1 MDFVKSIT
9 LEYLMSAHMANGF
22 TYDRIS
28 IFGECR
34 NRIKSMW
41 DILFGDEPKEW
52 ISFKPTLGAYV
63 YPCFACQHLFSSF
76 SSLQDHVH
84 RRIIVLKYKCS
95 QCSGRTL
102 RFYNRCALLI
112 HTRHHYGLKEGQI
125 NLSEVDT
132 STLPVDLAGFLP
144 VPNIPL
150 LYENEEEEDVLDNV
164 YINVQFYWP
173 GQDQKGKAVVVL
185 RPSDFIFRDPNQ
197 PLCLKQ
203 VCKNIPKCRFITL
216 YDQKRLAQRA
226 LLAEQNETDLNS
238 NLKIELFDY
247 VDQFTLPII
256 SKVESLQEKSY
267 NIPRCLECNSAKS
280 FTMAEHYKGNNKPL
294 DIKLTCSVC
303 KFVAPTKCSFKAHE
317 RIHKNE
323 APHVC
328 PDCGKDFETS
338 NSLHQHMEE
347 VCFHLAKH
355 VKYRCPGKRCS
366 KLFASLANF
375 SMHFFQQHFKCVYMC
390 SVCRSMLCSVLDLE
404 THVEFHN
411 GDCTF
416 SKVYECGVC
425 TDMGTITESE
435 FENHI
440 ERHSNIDN
448 IMYVYLCR
456 YCRNTFRS
464 TFTYATH
471 LLKCTSKMISDAKK
485 KCLKHKPKVLVTKKY
500 YCILCNNQ
508 IPLEM
513 KVSHMRSCKYAHP
526 VVYVSKLDVELSND
540 TCSNA
545 SHENNKLRKSSES
558 PKSEE
563 IGKKKRKRYLTDISR
578 RRKPG
583 KVQPDLIAE
592 KPVEFDGTYY
602 CKLCNYQSIVRS
614 EFHIHVRTHRNIS
627 TAYQCMECGE
637 CFVVKPSLYKHL
649 LHFHNIYNYESYLKD
664 NDCFD
669 VEAVKEL
676 ENVMRLA
683 PGESKGPVKEN
694 QCRVCLDE
702 FEDSVALNKHF
713 RTHGMAFL
721 LKNLK

>member
-1 MDFVKSIT
+1 MEMT
-9 LEYLMSAHMANGF
+9 APMANGF

-41 DILFGDEPKEW
+41 DILFGDEPKQW

-63 YPCFACQHLFSSF
+63 YPCYACQTLFSSF

-84 RRIIVLKYKCS
+84 RRIIILRYKCS
-95 QCSGRTL
+95 RCSGRIL
-102 RFYNRCALLI
+102 RFYNRCTLLL
-112 HTRHHYGLKEGQI
+112 HTRHHYTLKEGQI
-125 NLSEVDT
+125 NLADLDT
-132 STLPVDLAGFLP
+132 STLPIDLAGFLP

-150 LYENEEEEDVLDNV
+150 IYENDEEEDVPDNIYV
-164 YINVQFYWP
+164 NVQFYWP
-173 GQDQKGKAVVVL
+173 GEDQKGKAVVVL
-185 RPSDFIFRDPNQ
+185 SPSDFIFRDPNQ

-203 VCKNIPKCRFITL
+203 VCNNIPKCRFITL
-216 YDQKRLAQRA
+216 YDQKRLTERA
-226 LLAEQNETDLNS
+226 LLTKPNEPELDTNV
-238 NLKIELFDY
+238 KIELFDY
-247 VDQFTLPII
+247 ADRFTMPII
-256 SKVESLQEKSY
+256 SKVESLHEKSY
-267 NIPRCLECNSAKS
+267 NVPRCLECKSAVS
-280 FTMAEHYKGNNKPL
+280 ATMLEHYKGSNKPNDL
-294 DIKLTCSVC
+294 NLTCSIC

-338 NSLHQHMEE
+338 ELLHQHMEE

-375 SMHFFQQHFKCVYMC
+375 SSHFSQQHFKCVYTC
-390 SVCRSMLCSVLDLE
+390 SVCKCTSYSVSELQK
-404 THVEFHN
+404 HIEFHD

-416 SKVYECGVC
+416 SKVYQCGVC
-425 TDMGTITESE
+425 TDFGTIGDNE
-435 FENHI
+435 FDKHI
-440 ERHSNIDN
+440 EIHSKIDN
-448 IMYVYLCR
+448 IMYVYLCK

-464 TFTYATH
+464 TFTFATH
-471 LLKCTSKMISDAKK
+471 LLKCTSKMISDTKLR
-485 KCLKHKPKVLVTKKY
+485 LKNKPKVLITKKY
-500 YCILCNNQ
+500 FCILCNDQ
-508 IPLEM
+508 IPLEK
-513 KVSHMRSCKYAHP
+513 KVSHMRLCKYARP
-526 VVYVSKLDVELSND
+526 VVYVNKLDISDISNGIHLNI
-540 TCSNA
+540 SQ
-545 SHENNKLRKSSES
+545 ENSRSSES

-563 IGKKKRKRYLTDISR
+563 NCKKKRKRYLTDISR
-578 RRKPG
+578 RRKPE
-583 KVQPDLIAE
+583 KVQEPDLIAE
-592 KPVEFDGTYY
+592 KPIEFDGTYY
-602 CKLCNYQSIVRS
+602 CKLCDYQSRERN
-614 EFHIHVRTHRNIS
+614 EFHDHIRIHRNIS

-649 LHFHNIYNYESYLKD
+649 LHFHNIHNYESYLKD

-683 PGESKGPVKEN
+683 PGESKGPVKDN

-702 FEDSVALNKHF
+702 FDDSVALNKHF

-721 LKNLK
+721 LKNSK